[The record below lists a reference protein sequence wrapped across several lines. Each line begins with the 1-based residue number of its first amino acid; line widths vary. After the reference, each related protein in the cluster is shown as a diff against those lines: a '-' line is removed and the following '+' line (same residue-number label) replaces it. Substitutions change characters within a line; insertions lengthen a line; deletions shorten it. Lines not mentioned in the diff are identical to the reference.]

1 MSKALTAE
9 QVAEY
14 LLQNPNFFAER
25 DDVLANMQIPHV
37 RGTSVSLV
45 ERQLTVL
52 RQRNDE
58 MRKRLSHLM
67 RVARDNDRLFDK
79 TRRLLLEMLDAQSIE
94 DAVSCID
101 EHMRHIFKVPF
112 FTLILFADQP
122 VAVGRTE
129 SLAKAK
135 TAINSVLAST
145 EKSMCGL
152 LRPVELEFL
161 FGEEQGKEVGSAAVV
176 AIEYQQ
182 LYGVIAI
189 GSADP
194 NHYNSQ
200 VDTLF
205 LRYIAQVFARILPE
219 LCTTV
224 RIVK

>member
-1 MSKALTAE
+1 MTKVLTAE
-9 QVAEY
+9 QVAEF
-14 LLQNPNFFAER
+14 LLKHPDFFVDR
-25 DDVLANMQIPHV
+25 DDVLAQMHIPHE

-67 RVARDNDRLFDK
+67 TVARDNDRLFDK

-94 DAVSCID
+94 DAVSSID

-112 FTLILFADQP
+112 FSLILFSEQP
-122 VAVGRTE
+122 LAVGRTE
-129 SLAKAK
+129 TIGKAK
-135 TAINSVLAST
+135 MAINSVLSNS
-145 EKSMCGL
+145 EKAICGL
-152 LRPVELEFL
+152 LRPAELEFL
-161 FGEEQGKEVGSAAVV
+161 FGADQAKEVGSAAVV
-176 AIEYQQ
+176 GIEYQQ

-205 LRYIAQVFARILPE
+205 LRHISQVFARILPN
-219 LCTTV
+219 LWPSV
-224 RIVK
+224 RVVK

>member
-14 LLQNPNFFAER
+14 LLQNPHFFAEH
-25 DDVLANMQIPHV
+25 DDVLANLQIPHV

-94 DAVSCID
+94 DAIGCID

-112 FTLILFADQP
+112 FSLILFAEQP

-135 TAINSVLAST
+135 AAINSVLNST

-161 FGEEQGKEVGSAAVV
+161 FGKEQGKEVGSAAVV

-205 LRYIAQVFARILPE
+205 LRYIAQVFARLLPE
-219 LCTTV
+219 LCATV